1 MSTTRGVAMK
11 KATRNIK
18 AMVVLVTLA
27 GLGTAVWAA
36 TKKAD
41 TKKTDKDCAMPDSVR
56 KQILA
61 KVGKEVITVGSFA
74 DEINRKSPYLRARY
88 ESIDRRKEL
97 LKNIVRRELLA
108 EEAARKGLDKD
119 PDVQRTMKQVMIQKL
134 LAKVY
139 KERVES
145 KGVTDEELQ
154 KFYKDH
160 FKEYNKP
167 EQVRISVILVPDKA
181 QADKVLAEANK
192 AKGNM
197 RTWRELVRKYS
208 QDKASKIRGGDL
220 RYFDAQSTRVAKPL
234 VEAAFK
240 MAKPGQITG
249 PIKTD
254 KGWYVIRLT
263 HRRKAFKRTLDEVK
277 DQITQRILRQKRS
290 TAIKAFI
297 EELKKKAKIKVYDN
311 ELASL
316 KVDTSAPIRM
326 LRRPGVHFK
335 GNNNYRRRRH
345 GRPRPRAHTGK

>member
-1 MSTTRGVAMK
+1 MK
-11 KATRNIK
+11 KATRNIR
-18 AMVVLVTLA
+18 ALVVLAAVA

-36 TKKAD
+36 KAEKKNS
-41 TKKTDKDCAMPDSVR
+41 DKNCSMPESVR
-56 KQILA
+56 KQVLA
-61 KVGKEVITVGSFA
+61 RIGKQVITVGSFA

-88 ESIDRRKEL
+88 ESLDRRKDL
-97 LKNIVRRELLA
+97 LHNIIRRELLA
-108 EEAARKGLDKD
+108 EEAGRRGLDKD

-139 KERVES
+139 KERVEA
-145 KGVTDEELQ
+145 KGVTDQELQ
-154 KFYKDH
+154 KFYQDH

-167 EQVRISVILVPDKA
+167 EQVRISVVLVADKA
-181 QADKVLAEANK
+181 TADKVLAEANK

-208 QDKASKIRGGDL
+208 KDKASKIRGGDL
-220 RYFDAQSTRVAKPL
+220 RYFDAKTTRVAKPL

-240 MAKPGQITG
+240 LAKPGQITG

-290 TAIKAFI
+290 AAIKAFI
-297 EELKKKAKIKVYDN
+297 EELRKKAKIKINDQ

-316 KVDTSAPIRM
+316 KVDTAAPIRM
-326 LRRPGVHFK
+326 VRRPGVHFK
-335 GNNNYRRRRH
+335 GAHRYRKPKP
-345 GRPRPRAHTGK
+345 RPRPRHP